1 MEKVITWIS
10 DPLNLLFG
18 IPLGILILCL
28 ACVMPVQAKRRG
40 HGFVSW
46 FILQILSMNPLY
58 LLVIVGLLPNKAKM
72 RQREVFAA
80 ELEAKLR
87 AVRGR

>member
-1 MEKVITWIS
+1 M
-10 DPLNLLFG
+10 
-18 IPLGILILCL
+18 LG
-28 ACVMPVQAKRRG
+28 VGDER
-40 HGFVSW
+40 
-46 FILQILSMNPLY
+46 
-58 LLVIVGLLPNKAKM
+58 VIVGLLPNKAKM